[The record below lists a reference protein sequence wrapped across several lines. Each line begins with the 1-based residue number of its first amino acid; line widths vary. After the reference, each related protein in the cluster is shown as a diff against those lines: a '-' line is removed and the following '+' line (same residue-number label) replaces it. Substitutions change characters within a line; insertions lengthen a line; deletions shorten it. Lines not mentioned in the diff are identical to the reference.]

1 MLEYICISI
10 ILLIFIPIIYIRIR
24 YPFWSTQPIFHSYD
38 YLRFLTKTPYEIN
51 SQVYPKA
58 FKKDNNVHSFRF
70 LDIDDKEF
78 DRIVDLL
85 QCHSVE
91 SSQMLSFIDK
101 PTMNITHTGQFFPS
115 YVSVYRKD
123 KYDVTYDT
131 NNAMSI
137 VNTHQT
143 VGCMTGRAIN
153 MFILDKSGVLHEKNG
168 YFWDNICVHREYT
181 QENIGRKLIQAHDIH
196 QRTNTQHISISLFK
210 KEIDLCE
217 GVIPLVEY
225 PVHTFTLSKIK
236 RPPLP
241 PPYSVSRMYNTNV
254 EPFYNLL
261 YMISHSNT
269 ARNTA
274 FIAFPEIS
282 VLDNMIQNNILLV
295 YGLSYGN
302 HIKCVYV
309 FKNPQLCYDNIK
321 DGHILECI
329 TTITEEYV
337 QDKTLN
343 GLIFAGFL
351 HALQHIQKSFSNKY
365 KIITFHNLGQNQTI
379 IERWKWKY
387 TPLSKNMAAYY
398 LYNGVIPGMPI
409 DQSNCIIIT

>member
-10 ILLIFIPIIYIRIR
+10 ILLVFIPIIYIRIR

-38 YLRFLTKTPYEIN
+38 YLRFLTKTPHEIN

-58 FKKDNNVHSFRF
+58 FKKDTNVHSFRF

-101 PTMNITHTGQFFPS
+101 PTMNIIHTGQFFPS

-196 QRTNTQHISISLFK
+196 QRTNTQLISISLSTA
-210 KEIDLCE
+210 EARINLR
-217 GVIPLVEY
+217 
-225 PVHTFTLSKIK
+225 SK
-236 RPPLP
+236 
-241 PPYSVSRMYNTNV
+241 PYSAL
-254 EPFYNLL
+254 EPVIKSIFLFIILYIHSYQMPSLL
-261 YMISHSNT
+261 
-269 ARNTA
+269 
-274 FIAFPEIS
+274 
-282 VLDNMIQNNILLV
+282 
-295 YGLSYGN
+295 
-302 HIKCVYV
+302 
-309 FKNPQLCYDNIK
+309 
-321 DGHILECI
+321 
-329 TTITEEYV
+329 
-337 QDKTLN
+337 
-343 GLIFAGFL
+343 
-351 HALQHIQKSFSNKY
+351 
-365 KIITFHNLGQNQTI
+365 
-379 IERWKWKY
+379 
-387 TPLSKNMAAYY
+387 
-398 LYNGVIPGMPI
+398 
-409 DQSNCIIIT
+409 

>member
-10 ILLIFIPIIYIRIR
+10 ILLVFIPIIYIRIR

-38 YLRFLTKTPYEIN
+38 YLRYLTKTPHEIN

-101 PTMNITHTGQFFPS
+101 PTMNIIHTGQFFPS

-196 QRTNTQHISISLFK
+196 QRTNTQPISISLFK

-241 PPYSVSRMYNTNV
+241 APYSVSRMYNTSV

-302 HIKCVYV
+302 NIKCVYV

-409 DQSNCIIIT
+409 DKSNCIIIT

>member
-302 HIKCVYV
+302 NIKCVYV

>member
-10 ILLIFIPIIYIRIR
+10 ILLIFIPIIYVRIR

-38 YLRFLTKTPYEIN
+38 YLRYLTKTPHEIHT
-51 SQVYPKA
+51 QVYSKA
-58 FKKDNNVHSFRF
+58 FKKDFNVQSMRF
-70 LDIDDKEF
+70 LDMDEKELDKM
-78 DRIVDLL
+78 IDLL

-91 SSQMLSFIDK
+91 SSQMLSLIDK
-101 PTMNITHTGQFFPS
+101 STLTTTHTGQFFPS

-123 KYDVTYDT
+123 KYDVTHDT
-131 NNAMSI
+131 NGAISI
-137 VNTHQT
+137 KNTPQII
-143 VGCMTGRAIN
+143 GCMTGKTVN
-153 MFILDKSGVLHEKNG
+153 MFILDKSGVLHEKTG
-168 YFWDNICVHREYT
+168 YFWDNICVHREYIK
-181 QENIGRKLIQAHDIH
+181 ENIGRKMIQAHDIY
-196 QRTNTQHISISLFK
+196 QRTYTPTISMSLFK
-210 KEIDLCE
+210 KEINLCE
-217 GVIPLVEY
+217 GVVPLVQY
-225 PVHTFTLSKIK
+225 PVYTFTLSKIS

-241 PPYSVSRMYNTNV
+241 APYSVSRMYNTTV

-261 YMISHSNT
+261 YTISHSET

-274 FIAFPEIS
+274 FISFPDIS
-282 VLDNMIQNNILLV
+282 VLDNMIQKNIIIV
-295 YGLSYGN
+295 YGLSHGN
-302 HIKCVYV
+302 HMRCVYV

-329 TTITEEYV
+329 ATITEEYI

-351 HALQHIQKSFSNKY
+351 HALHHIRKSFASKY
-365 KIITFHNLGQNQTI
+365 KIITFHSLGQNQTI

-387 TPLSKNMAAYY
+387 TPLSKNLAAYY

-409 DQSNCIIIT
+409 EQSNCIIIT